1 MYQLSII
8 NLSKVK
14 SVSGCC
20 ANAAV
25 RLSGIELSNKSNA
38 RKANLGSEKESLIKY
53 QDVY

>member
-25 RLSGIELSNKSNA
+25 RLSGIALSNKS
-38 RKANLGSEKESLIKY
+38 NLGSEKESLIKY